1 MLISAGRP
9 HILKLFV
16 MPLNALP
23 IVLVL
28 LLPLAAVSADK
39 HPKRPPVAS
48 SDKVRV
54 FVGES
59 ESFFSS
65 SFGAASANATSAAAT
80 HGSAAGIEKM
90 TVLVMKTLNDKCPT
104 VIVVDRPEKADYFL
118 RLDRNGILI
127 RTNAMA
133 VFNKG
138 GEMIFV
144 GTGVRLAKQ
153 VKLFCDGLPYAQTVP
168 PQTAP
173 AH

>member
-1 MLISAGRP
+1 LGAEEHGKKAP
-9 HILKLFV
+9 
-16 MPLNALP
+16 P
-23 IVLVL
+23 I
-28 LLPLAAVSADK
+28 
-39 HPKRPPVAS
+39 AS
-48 SDKVRV
+48 VEKVRV

-65 SFGAASANATSAAAT
+65 SFGAASANAATAAAS
-80 HGSAAGIEKM
+80 HGSVAGIEKM

-104 VIVVDRPEKADYFL
+104 VIVVDRPEKADFFL

-133 VFNKG
+133 VFNRG

-153 VKLFCDGLPYAQTVP
+153 VKLFCDGLPYGQTVP
-168 PQTAP
+168 AQKPSPDTRQYDQ
-173 AH
+173 HSEGY

>member
-1 MLISAGRP
+1 VTGYLAS
-9 HILKLFV
+9 LLF
-16 MPLNALP
+16 
-23 IVLVL
+23 L
-28 LLPLAAVSADK
+28 LLAVGAMARDK
-39 HPKRPPVAS
+39 HPKPAAVDPS
-48 SDKVRV
+48 QKVRV

-59 ESFFSS
+59 ESFYAS
-65 SFGAASANATSAAAT
+65 SFGAASANAATAAASHSSMAT
-80 HGSAAGIEKM
+80 VEKM

-104 VIVVDRPEKADYFL
+104 VIVVDHPDKADYFL

-133 VFNKG
+133 VFNKS

-153 VKLFCDGLPYAQTVP
+153 VKLFCDGLPYPQTVP

>member
-1 MLISAGRP
+1 MAMAAG
-9 HILKLFV
+9 
-16 MPLNALP
+16 
-23 IVLVL
+23 
-28 LLPLAAVSADK
+28 K
-39 HPKRPPVAS
+39 HPKPRPVYPS
-48 SDKVRV
+48 EKVRV

-65 SFGAASANATSAAAT
+65 SFGAATANTATAAAT

-90 TVLVMKTLNDKCPT
+90 TVLVMKTLNDKCPS

-133 VFNKG
+133 VFDKS

-153 VKLFCDGLPYAQTVP
+153 VKLFCDGLPY

-173 AH
+173 AQTVSPAH